1 MKLFVIL
8 AILNVCTGMSLKTYY
23 HIKYQLKKSAT
34 DEFADYANYAYNLS
48 LISDS
53 IMKRYFFNDIATEL
67 ADISRS
73 TIKTRMPTNFRRTL
87 MNLIRMHPFEM
98 TKDDGYYLI
107 PNLL

>member
-1 MKLFVIL
+1 MKFVVIL
-8 AILNVCTGMSLKTYY
+8 AILNVCTGMSLKTY
-23 HIKYQLKKSAT
+23 QLKKSAT
-34 DEFADYANYAYNLS
+34 DKFADYANYAYNLS

-53 IMKRYFFNDIATEL
+53 IMKRHFFNDIATEL
-67 ADISRS
+67 ADISTVK
-73 TIKTRMPTNFRRTL
+73 TIKTRMPKHFGRKL